1 MGNVHRFRSFLVS
14 KKIMDK
20 KAEVGGGNHD
30 LPLELFCL
38 TVPQNLYMNLKCFN
52 DFGYR

>member
-1 MGNVHRFRSFLVS
+1 MGNVHRFRNFLVS
-14 KKIMDK
+14 KRIMDK
-20 KAEVGGGNHD
+20 KAEVGGDHD

-38 TVPQNLYMNLKCFN
+38 TVPQKLYMNLKCFT